1 MSFLLAIPRALWR
14 AVRRANDQH
23 LQRLAASIAFYALF
37 SLPALL
43 VAAIH
48 LAGMVYGEDAARGR
62 LVAQIA
68 RYLGEDLA
76 ATVDAV
82 IAGAVAA
89 GATRPWPRVLALLA
103 LGFGASLTFVELQHA
118 VNVIWGTTSSR
129 RWYLALVL
137 KRLVS
142 FAMVLA
148 AGALLVATM
157 AASVGIARFGTWLA
171 DHLPQ
176 ALAMGVLR
184 WLEPVVSFGMLTV
197 LFLLLFKVL
206 PDGRVPWKRAWVGAL
221 VTASL
226 LVAARALVTRYLSVV
241 DVASAYGA
249 AGSLVVLLVWVY
261 ASCVVVLLGGAFAFA
276 WEEVRGPGRPPGA
289 APGLAPDA

>member
-1 MSFLLAIPRALWR
+1 M
-14 AVRRANDQH
+14 RRAHDQH
-23 LQRLAASIAFYALF
+23 VQRLAASIAFYALF

-62 LVAQIA
+62 LVTQVA
-68 RYLGEDLA
+68 RYFGENLA
-76 ATVDAV
+76 TTVDSV

-89 GATRPWPRVLALLA
+89 GATRPWPRVVALLA
-103 LGFGASLTFVELQHA
+103 LGIGASLTFVEVQHG
-118 VNVIWGTTSSR
+118 VNVVWGTASSR
-129 RWYLALVL
+129 RWYLALVV

-142 FAMVLA
+142 FAMVLV
-148 AGALLVATM
+148 AGALLMVTM
-157 AASVGIARFGTWLA
+157 AVSVGIARFGSWMTG
-171 DHLPQ
+171 HLPRE
-176 ALAMGVLR
+176 LASGVLR
-184 WLEPVVSFGMLTV
+184 WLEPLLSFGMLAV

-206 PDGRVPWKRAWVGAL
+206 PDGRVPWKRARVAAF

-226 LVAARALVTRYLSVV
+226 LVAARALVAQYLAVV

-261 ASCVVVLLGGAFAFA
+261 VSCLVVLLGGAFAFA
-276 WEEVRGPGRPPGA
+276 WDAEPEPGAPGAGVVDPAPGGSEPRAERPP
-289 APGLAPDA
+289 